1 MNGTYPALPWLSF
14 IFLGSLLEE
23 DRENLD
29 NQNTVLKVG
38 LIVIFISMIYS
49 FYEKIPWALT
59 EGNAILTFFPANTM
73 FILTS
78 GIFVVILFKIF
89 EGKETSG
96 GEPFGGER
104 ISWLEPAGRLSLT
117 IYVAHFILLGI
128 IAHEMQNQ
136 SRLEIYTAFFLTILH
151 TSIWIPL
158 SMWHEKNIPKISF
171 EELLRK
177 FN

>member
-1 MNGTYPALPWLSF
+1 M
-14 IFLGSLLEE
+14 
-23 DRENLD
+23 
-29 NQNTVLKVG
+29 
-38 LIVIFISMIYS
+38 
-49 FYEKIPWALT
+49 
-59 EGNAILTFFPANTM
+59 
-73 FILTS
+73 LTS
-78 GIFVVILFKIF
+78 GIFVVILFRIL
-89 EGKETSG
+89 EGREISG

-128 IAHEMQNQ
+128 IANEMQNQ
-136 SRLEIYTAFFLTILH
+136 PRLEIYDAFLLTILH

-158 SMWHEKNIPKISF
+158 SIWHEKYAPTISF